1 MESLAV
7 SEIIKK
13 KIQNLAKPDE
23 DCEVVERCFR
33 YIGKVLSVIHHKQAT
48 YSLKAFSLANSYRQ
62 VFSVQRLGICK
73 FVPCKIK
80 CKGI

>member
-1 MESLAV
+1 MESLATG
-7 SEIIKK
+7 EIIKKNLK

-62 VFSVQRLGICK
+62 VFSVQRSVEYL
-73 FVPCKIK
+73 
-80 CKGI
+80 

>member
-1 MESLAV
+1 MESLATG
-7 SEIIKK
+7 EIIKK
-13 KIQNLAKPDE
+13 NIYIYIQNLAKPDE

-62 VFSVQRLGICK
+62 VFSVQRSVEY
-73 FVPCKIK
+73 FVSLSLAK
-80 CKGI
+80 

>member
-1 MESLAV
+1 MESLATG
-7 SEIIKK
+7 EIIKKIKK

-62 VFSVQRLGICK
+62 VFSVQRSVEYL
-73 FVPCKIK
+73 
-80 CKGI
+80 